1 MTNCC
6 PYLPC
11 CKYKYLNQSINRI
24 NMCKIL
30 MNIRSYG
37 GGNHL
42 TKEGSPTDGLLEVI
56 FASNL
61 ISTVTSVGMGKA
73 LPFMLFNVAAQ
84 TNRVLFRTTS
94 PLHCQVDGEP
104 WLQSEGVIQVKF
116 HARNAILENT
126 KVSCDCMGSPEN
138 TVTQ

>member
-1 MTNCC
+1 MYIKCFAQT
-6 PYLPC
+6 
-11 CKYKYLNQSINRI
+11 INTR
-24 NMCKIL
+24 KIL

-42 TKEGSPTDGLLEVI
+42 SKDGSPADGLIEVI

-61 ISTVTSVGMGKA
+61 IRTVTSVGMGKVA
-73 LPFMLFNVAAQ
+73 PFMLLNVAAQ

-116 HARNAILENT
+116 HARNAILENVT
-126 KVSCDCMGSPEN
+126 APPRQCDCMASPEN
-138 TVTQ
+138 TVIQ

>member
-1 MTNCC
+1 MKMIGLTVFIFNNI
-6 PYLPC
+6 YNS
-11 CKYKYLNQSINRI
+11 KV
-24 NMCKIL
+24 L

-42 TKEGSPTDGLLEVI
+42 SKEGSPTDGLIEVI

-61 ISTVTSVGMGKA
+61 IRTATSVGIGKA
-73 LPFMLFNVAAQ
+73 LPFMLFKVAAQ
-84 TNRVLFRTTS
+84 TNRVIFRTTC

-116 HARNAILENT
+116 HARNAILQ
-126 KVSCDCMGSPEN
+126 KVKEQSHGCGCVGGVED
-138 TVTQ
+138 TVIREDDTAQ

>member
-1 MTNCC
+1 
-6 PYLPC
+6 
-11 CKYKYLNQSINRI
+11 
-24 NMCKIL
+24 

-42 TKEGSPTDGLLEVI
+42 TKDGSPTDGLVEVI

-61 ISTVTSVGMGKA
+61 IGTVTSVGMGKA
-73 LPFMLFNVAAQ
+73 MPFMLFKVAAQ
-84 TNRVLFRTTS
+84 TNRVIFRTTS

-116 HARNAILENT
+116 HARNAILENV
-126 KVSCDCMGSPEN
+126 KVKEPSYQCGCMGSPEQ
-138 TVTQ
+138 TVMQ

>member
-1 MTNCC
+1 
-6 PYLPC
+6 
-11 CKYKYLNQSINRI
+11 
-24 NMCKIL
+24 

-42 TKEGSPTDGLLEVI
+42 TKDGSPTDGLVEVI

-61 ISTVTSVGMGKA
+61 IGTVTSVGMGKA
-73 LPFMLFNVAAQ
+73 MPFLLFKVAAQ
-84 TNRVLFRTTS
+84 TNRVIFRTTS

-116 HARNAILENT
+116 HARNAILE
-126 KVSCDCMGSPEN
+126 KVKEPSYQCGCMGSPEQ
-138 TVTQ
+138 TVMQ